1 MTHTV
6 HPLESSSP
14 SSLEPDS
21 SSAEQRQVYVTHE
34 RRHAV
39 ITLNRPEARN
49 AYSGSMIR
57 ALVSTLDEL
66 ELNPEVR
73 AVVITGAGRAFSAGG
88 DLKLMRDKRGMFEGG
103 PVALRAR
110 YMQEIQ
116 QVPRRLARF
125 SKPIIAAVNGPAIG
139 AGFDLSLMCDLRLAS
154 ERARFGST
162 FVKVGLIPGDGG
174 AYYLARAIG
183 LARALELCLTGRV
196 IDASEAERLGII
208 SEVTTPEALLERAS
222 ALAEEIAENAPLAV
236 QLTKAA
242 AYQSLSLTPEA
253 ALQLAAS
260 FQGIAQN
267 TTDHLEGVNAML
279 ERREPQFTGE

>member
-1 MTHTV
+1 MTDQ
-6 HPLESSSP
+6 LN
-14 SSLEPDS
+14 
-21 SSAEQRQVYVTHE
+21 VTYAQ
-34 RRHAV
+34 RHAL

-49 AYSGSMIR
+49 AYSSEMING
-57 ALVSTLDEL
+57 LVHALDEL
-66 ELNPEVR
+66 ELNADVR

-88 DLKLMRDKRGMFEGG
+88 DLKLMRDKQGMFEGG
-103 PVALRAR
+103 PVELRAR
-110 YMQEIQ
+110 YMHEIQ
-116 QVPRRLARF
+116 RVPRRIARF
-125 SKPIIAAVNGPAIG
+125 SKPLIAAINGPAIG
-139 AGFDLSLMCDLRLAS
+139 AGFDLSLMCDLRVAS
-154 ERARFGST
+154 AKARFGST

-196 IDASEAERLGII
+196 IDAIEAERIGVV
-208 SEVTTPEALLERAS
+208 SEVVPPEDLLTRAQ

-242 AYQSLSLTPEA
+242 AYQSLTLTPDA

-267 TTDHLEGVNAML
+267 TADHLEGVEAML
-279 ERREPQFTGE
+279 ARRTPQFEGR

>member
-1 MTHTV
+1 MSQQEKTPQEPTHQTW
-6 HPLESSSP
+6 PDLE
-14 SSLEPDS
+14 
-21 SSAEQRQVYVTHE
+21 VTYQQ
-34 RRHAV
+34 RHAIV
-39 ITLNRPEARN
+39 TLNRPEARN
-49 AYSGSMIR
+49 AYSGEMIR
-57 ALVSTLDEL
+57 SLVSALDAL

-73 AVVITGAGRAFSAGG
+73 VVVLTGAGRAFSAGG
-88 DLKLMRDKRGMFEGG
+88 DLKLMRDKSGMFEGG
-103 PVALRAR
+103 PVELRAR

-125 SKPIIAAVNGPAIG
+125 SKPLIAAINGPAIG
-139 AGFDLSLMCDLRLAS
+139 AGLDLSLMCDLRIAS

-196 IDASEAERLGII
+196 IDAAEAERMGII
-208 SEVTTPEALLERAS
+208 SAVTSPETLLDRAS
-222 ALAEEIAENAPLAV
+222 ALAEEIADNAPLAV

-242 AYQSLSLTPEA
+242 LYQSLTLTPEA

-267 TTDHLEGVNAML
+267 TADHLKGVDAIL
-279 ERREPQFTGE
+279 ARRAPEFTGE